1 MARKRNTRQPR
12 RSREEWARLISE
24 QAESG
29 LTPRAFCQ
37 SRHLSVSTFCN
48 AKRRAAAATRDSAPG
63 IGGDFV
69 PVIFDTDISE
79 PATQRW
85 DIELALG
92 SGVVLRIRS
101 V

>member
-1 MARKRNTRQPR
+1 
-12 RSREEWARLISE
+12 LE

-29 LTPRAFCQ
+29 LSQRAFCE

-48 AKRRAAAATRDSAPG
+48 AKRRTGAAARDGVPG

-69 PVIFDTDISE
+69 PVTFDTE
-79 PATQRW
+79 PSTSATQRW

-92 SGVVLRIRS
+92 SGAVLRIRS

>member
-1 MARKRNTRQPR
+1 MARKGETRQPR

-29 LTPRAFCQ
+29 LSQRAFCR
-37 SRHLSVSTFCN
+37 SRHLSVSTFGN
-48 AKRRAAAATRDSAPG
+48 AKRRARAATRDRAAG
-63 IGGDFV
+63 VAGEFV
-69 PVIFDTDISE
+69 PVTFDTGASQSAAE
-79 PATQRW
+79 RW

-92 SGVVLRIRS
+92 SEVVLRIRS

>member
-1 MARKRNTRQPR
+1 MARKRKTRQPR
-12 RSREEWARLISE
+12 RSREEWARLILE

-29 LTPRAFCQ
+29 LSQRAFCQ
-37 SRHLSVSTFCN
+37 SRHLSVSTFCH
-48 AKRRAAAATRDSAPG
+48 AKRRGVATARAG
-63 IGGDFV
+63 VARIEGDFV
-69 PVIFDTDISE
+69 PVVFDTDMSE

-92 SGVVLRIRS
+92 AGVVLRMRS